1 MPAALLGDGGRVD
14 GMTKQ
19 TRAVPDGDLC
29 LAIGTVSRCQ
39 FTLHGLPARK
49 PQGWFP
55 VQVNFRR
62 LDRELPTP
70 AHAHDGDGGVDLYS
84 AQDVIVG
91 PGESASVLTG
101 VAVQIPPGYAG
112 LVTPRSGLAAR
123 HGIGILN
130 APGLVDAGYRGE
142 IRVLIINHGT
152 EKFEIQRGDRV
163 AQLVVVPVVSQEWVE
178 VEELETSDRGPG
190 GFGSTGR

>member
-1 MPAALLGDGGRVD
+1 MPAAAVGDGGRVD
-14 GMTKQ
+14 VMAKQ
-19 TRAVPDGDLC
+19 AGTVADGDLG

-39 FTLHGLPARK
+39 FSLPGLPARK
-49 PQGWFP
+49 PQLWFP

-70 AHAHDGDGGVDLYS
+70 GHAHDGDGGVDLYS
-84 AQDVIVG
+84 AQDLILG
-91 PGESASVLTG
+91 PGESASVPTG
-101 VAVQIPPGYAG
+101 VAVQIPPGHAG

-142 IRVLIINHGT
+142 IRVVVINHGT

-163 AQLVVVPVVSQEWVE
+163 AQLVVVPVVAQEWVE
-178 VEELETSDRGPG
+178 VEELEASDRGAD

>member
-1 MPAALLGDGGRVD
+1 
-14 GMTKQ
+14 
-19 TRAVPDGDLC
+19 
-29 LAIGTVSRCQ
+29 
-39 FTLHGLPARK
+39 
-49 PQGWFP
+49 
-55 VQVNFRR
+55 
-62 LDRELPTP
+62 
-70 AHAHDGDGGVDLYS
+70 VDLYS

-142 IRVLIINHGT
+142 IRVLVINHGT

-178 VEELETSDRGPG
+178 VDELETSDRGPG